1 MSVFCASD
9 TLPRQ
14 SRLHYL
20 RHSALTLCYFA
31 CGITLAYPPL
41 PGSGVEGF
49 FGFEHDSG
57 QGDLFEVYK
66 QGQSLNRKRPP
77 ESQPAA
83 SPSFVEAHGTD
94 VSGYHSY
101 QADHPMN
108 TLMPLP
114 HGQKRQKAGSCAY
127 DEISLMP
134 GFESTHANS
143 HQTFRPTG
151 MRNGIQVY
159 MDDTSVYPEGFP
171 QEIHHNLNH
180 GRPFS
185 EQGETYSFPPNP
197 SFGLVSRDDALV
209 NSVVNNPDADRLSG
223 VDKELGDIDFDWYTA
238 MDQLDLSTFPDLDLA
253 GHDHIKVPDDATTQH
268 HPQSQ
273 SLSKSRGFLPIGSS
287 QYITTTQTTHE
298 GENCHASGL
307 ENNLQHF
314 QPQNVERIWNK
325 EKELQQSL
333 NLIPMDLEEKVDKC
347 LGKIKLPRKRMHMSD
362 QFLDGFI
369 SQFRIKLTEIFK
381 TFSQGC
387 SRDLILEG
395 KPTMRISQNQHNGFY
410 VIRVICNSQ
419 TQTEP
424 QAGRLKVQ
432 GQGPIMLMFI
442 RLIEWLLLINKLILM
457 KMAET
462 GNQSFQESSHCIYHH
477 KLVNWLFDQAFNPG
491 RDTLPVLGVAKTV
504 QGKVFGPIQKILSS
518 YLAEGLKSNK
528 ALQTSISLS
537 RYYYENIQIICLE
550 GIENLNEDQGLERYL
565 KALIYQGI
573 QSKLEIEGTTYKPEN
588 TYSQLTPSPE
598 NAYSQLGKFRIP
610 PLSYFPQSMKPQDSR
625 IWYEIDFETEEKCII
640 ANFIKVLTNCKIDK
654 KLPTKEVENLP
665 VLLQNLIYDE
675 KHQEIQ
681 GEALVTR
688 KIQRSVDKGL
698 LEFKIKRLMV
708 YLKACHIGLGDEF
721 QPNAR
726 FGKGLNKKNF
736 FEWFDDLLYT
746 HTGDLLPIF
755 GKFIIKDRNYL
766 QEPFISRR
774 YSDIQIL
781 LIDYFAD
788 SASDSGI
795 IRLALSLIGYFYFY
809 QDTDRQGF
817 PHSLRDEQDYW
828 DSVIRVLKRKFEHRR
843 RHSLRHV
850 FEHSIIHKSG
860 DHDL

>member
-1 MSVFCASD
+1 MYPNSS
-9 TLPRQ
+9 
-14 SRLHYL
+14 YL

-180 GRPFS
+180 GRPFY

-333 NLIPMDLEEKVDKC
+333 NLIPMDLEEK
-347 LGKIKLPRKRMHMSD
+347 
-362 QFLDGFI
+362 
-369 SQFRIKLTEIFK
+369 
-381 TFSQGC
+381 
-387 SRDLILEG
+387 
-395 KPTMRISQNQHNGFY
+395 
-410 VIRVICNSQ
+410 
-419 TQTEP
+419 TEP

-726 FGKGLNKKNF
+726 IQTVKDSHIPFEMNK
-736 FEWFDDLLYT
+736 
-746 HTGDLLPIF
+746 
-755 GKFIIKDRNYL
+755 II
-766 QEPFISRR
+766 
-774 YSDIQIL
+774 
-781 LIDYFAD
+781 
-788 SASDSGI
+788 GI
-795 IRLALSLIGYFYFY
+795 LSLEY
-809 QDTDRQGF
+809 
-817 PHSLRDEQDYW
+817 
-828 DSVIRVLKRKFEHRR
+828 
-843 RHSLRHV
+843 
-850 FEHSIIHKSG
+850 
-860 DHDL
+860 